1 MNGTLHLHDPSQKAT
16 HIKTNDT
23 PRIKDQRITQFCI
36 GYRKKCIDMPSF
48 ETLVLSAPAGF
59 MKACMIIN
67 ELVESHEDDFC
78 KMVSYFL

>member
-1 MNGTLHLHDPSQKAT
+1 
-16 HIKTNDT
+16 
-23 PRIKDQRITQFCI
+23 
-36 GYRKKCIDMPSF
+36 MPSF